1 MESPGQFVA
10 IHDLLKNHIS
20 DVQGLYLAG
29 EYLFLIASTEGALM
43 TGKQAANRVIEDLQK
58 GRSNN

>member
-10 IHDLLKNHIS
+10 IHDLLKNHMR
-20 DVQGLYLAG
+20 DVPGLYLAG

-43 TGKQAANRVIEDLQK
+43 TGKNAAQMVIDDLRAVK
-58 GRSNN
+58 